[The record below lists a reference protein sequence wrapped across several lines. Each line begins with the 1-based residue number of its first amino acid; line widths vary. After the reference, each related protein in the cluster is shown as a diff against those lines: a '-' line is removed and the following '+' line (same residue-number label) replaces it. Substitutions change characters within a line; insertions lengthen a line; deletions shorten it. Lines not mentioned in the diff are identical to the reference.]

1 VEVWRYLA
9 PFKAAATGIALGSHV
24 YRFHS
29 YVNQRLKT
37 WAFSVPKNPLAGHSA
52 PRCGIFLMHAVPAL
66 EEIHEG
72 VRDDV
77 LEFGIFRDAS
87 SRRLQLKL
95 NP

>member
-1 VEVWRYLA
+1 VNN
-9 PFKAAATGIALGSHV
+9 
-24 YRFHS
+24 
-29 YVNQRLKT
+29 VNQGLKA
-37 WAFSVPKNPLAGHSA
+37 WAFRVPKNPLAGHSA
-52 PRCGIFLMHAVPAL
+52 QGELSSPRCGIFLMLAAPVF

-72 VRDDV
+72 VRDDM